1 MSGIICNL
9 KAFSKDIYEGQ
20 QVLTHA
26 DHLKTF
32 TKIQSHLKI
41 KEECIKMFGTPNV
54 AHVAKGIGLKATTR
68 IIEVSQLRKAHAP
81 SKR

>member
-54 AHVAKGIGLKATTR
+54 AHVAKGNRPKGNNKNNRGKPA
-68 IIEVSQLRKAHAP
+68 
-81 SKR
+81 